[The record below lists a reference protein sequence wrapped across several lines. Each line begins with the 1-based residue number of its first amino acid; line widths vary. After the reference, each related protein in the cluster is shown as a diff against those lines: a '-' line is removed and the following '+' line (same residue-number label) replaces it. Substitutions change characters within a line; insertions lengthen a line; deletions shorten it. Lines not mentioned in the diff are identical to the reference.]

1 MKKQYTKK
9 QILEAIS
16 YWKKQL
22 EEADYSSYGRG
33 DGTRTAGG
41 ILTAMAMPLALIANV
56 ILSMRD
62 TPKIRD
68 VEGNGDLRN
77 ELIGIF
83 EKYTGGAE
91 ANDSMMIAVSQ
102 LLAKPLKFGDSELR
116 RSGQVPPELKPFM
129 PF

>member
-22 EEADYSSYGRG
+22 KEADYSSYGRG
-33 DGTRTAGG
+33 DGTRTAG
-41 ILTAMAMPLALIANV
+41 LVTAEVRPLALIANV
-56 ILSMRD
+56 ILSMRN

-91 ANDSMMIAVSQ
+91 ANDSMMTAVSQ
-102 LLAKPLKFGDSELR
+102 LLAKPLTFGGSELK